1 MIRTSNNSC
10 DISIV
15 TGPDEESYF
24 DFITGAAGLLAV
36 AGVGVAAAS
45 AYNWINKPQ
54 SVYLPFEL
62 DNQTLVEVNKILGIT
77 VRLLLDSLI

>member
-1 MIRTSNNSC
+1 L
-10 DISIV
+10 
-15 TGPDEESYF
+15 

-45 AYNWINKPQ
+45 AYSWINKPQ
-54 SVYLPFEL
+54 SVHLPFEL

-77 VRLLLDSLI
+77 VRLLLDSLIKKKKQDTN